1 MGIELRPARTKHTT
15 MKTLNLLLAIT
26 GSALLSSCS
35 AQIKNTRTIS
45 LRIDGDCSMCEKR
58 IEDAGNVK
66 GEAQVN
72 WDPDTK
78 QATIAFDS
86 TRTNLDAILKR
97 ISLAGYDTPN
107 YLAPDAAYAQL
118 PGCCQ
123 YERTMKHAAMPAKDG
138 ATPAE
143 GTASAP
149 MDEHA
154 MHHEHD
160 AEAVHE
166 DHDHGE
172 MHQHGEHSEQPAP
185 SGNDPI
191 GTVLAD
197 YFALKDALVASN
209 AKLAMKNAETLNGAM
224 HGVNVEK
231 LPKEL
236 QATWTEVMQAV
247 MPNLHPLADSGD
259 LDQQRALFAKL
270 TEPMA
275 KLVAAAPQK
284 EPIYLDH
291 CPMFNGG
298 SDWLSKD
305 QAIKNPFYGSMML
318 GCGSVTMT
326 IQ

>member
-1 MGIELRPARTKHTT
+1 MT
-15 MKTLNLLLAIT
+15 MRTLNLLLAIT
-26 GSALLSSCS
+26 GSAMLSRCA
-35 AQIKNTRTIS
+35 AQIKNTRTAS
-45 LRIDGDCSMCEKR
+45 LRIDGDCGMCEKR

-66 GEAQVN
+66 NVARVS

-118 PGCCQ
+118 PSCCQ
-123 YERTMKHAAMPAKDG
+123 YDRTMKHEAVTPKEG
-138 ATPAE
+138 ATP
-143 GTASAP
+143 SAGP
-149 MDEHA
+149 SAAAMDEHA
-154 MHHEHD
+154 MHHD
-160 AEAVHE
+160 AEAANG
-166 DHDHGE
+166 DHDHSE
-172 MHQHGEHSEQPAP
+172 MQQGEHSEQPTP
-185 SGNDPI
+185 TTDDPI
-191 GTVLAD
+191 AVVLAD

-259 LDQQRALFAKL
+259 LDQQRQLFAKL
-270 TEPMA
+270 TAPMA
-275 KLVAAAPQK
+275 KLVEAAPQAM
-284 EPIYLDH
+284 PIYLDH

-298 SDWLSKD
+298 SDWLSTDKT
-305 QAIKNPFYGSMML
+305 IKNPFYGDMMI
-318 GCGSVTMT
+318 GCGSVTKT

>member
-1 MGIELRPARTKHTT
+1 MR
-15 MKTLNLLLAIT
+15 TLNLLLAIA
-26 GSALLSSCS
+26 GSVLLSSCA
-35 AQIKNTRTIS
+35 AQMKNTRTAA
-45 LRIDGDCSMCEKR
+45 LRIDGDCGMCEKR

-66 GEAQVN
+66 NVAQVN

-118 PGCCQ
+118 PSCCQ
-123 YERTMKHAAMPAKDG
+123 YERTMKHAAMPPKEG
-138 ATPAE
+138 AMPTA
-143 GTASAP
+143 GTSEAA

-154 MHHEHD
+154 MHHDHD
-160 AEAVHE
+160 AEAEHE
-166 DHDHGE
+166 DHEHGE
-172 MHQHGEHSEQPAP
+172 MQQHSEHSEQPTP
-185 SGNDPI
+185 TTNDPI
-191 GTVLAD
+191 AVVLAD

-209 AKLAMKNAETLNGAM
+209 PKLAMKNAETLNGAM
-224 HGVNVEK
+224 HSVNMEK

-259 LDQQRALFAKL
+259 LDQQRQLFAKL
-270 TEPMA
+270 TAPMA
-275 KLVAAAPQK
+275 KLVEAAPQAT
-284 EPIYLDH
+284 PVYLDH
-291 CPMFNGG
+291 CPMYNGG
-298 SDWLSKD
+298 SDWLSTDK
-305 QAIKNPFYGSMML
+305 AIKNPFYGDMML
-318 GCGSVTMT
+318 GCGSVTKT

>member
-1 MGIELRPARTKHTT
+1 MGIELGPDHITQMT
-15 MKTLNLLLAIT
+15 MRTLNLLLAIA
-26 GSALLSSCS
+26 GSVLLSSCA
-35 AQIKNTRTIS
+35 AQMKNTRTVS
-45 LRIDGDCSMCEKR
+45 LRIDGDCGMCEKR
-58 IEDAGNVK
+58 IEDAANVK
-66 GEAQVN
+66 GEVQVN

-118 PGCCQ
+118 PSCCQ
-123 YERTMKHAAMPAKDG
+123 YDRTMKHAAVTPKEG
-138 ATPAE
+138 ATPSA
-143 GTASAP
+143 GTNAAA

-154 MHHEHD
+154 MHHD
-160 AEAVHE
+160 AETAHE
-166 DHDHGE
+166 HHDHDE
-172 MHQHGEHSEQPAP
+172 MQQQGEHSEQPTP
-185 SGNDPI
+185 TTNDPVAV
-191 GTVLAD
+191 VLAD

-224 HGVNVEK
+224 HSVDAEK

-259 LDQQRALFAKL
+259 LDQQRQLFAKL
-270 TEPMA
+270 TAPMA
-275 KLVAAAPQK
+275 KLVEAAPQSM
-284 EPIYLDH
+284 PIYLDH

-298 SDWLSKD
+298 ADWLSTD
-305 QAIKNPFYGSMML
+305 QAIKNPFYGDMML
-318 GCGSVTMT
+318 GCGSVTKT

>member
-1 MGIELRPARTKHTT
+1 MR
-15 MKTLNLLLAIT
+15 TLNLLLTIA
-26 GSALLSSCS
+26 GSALLSSCA
-35 AQIKNTRTIS
+35 AQMKNTRTVA
-45 LRIDGDCSMCEKR
+45 LRIDGDCGMCEKR
-58 IEDAGNVK
+58 IEDAGDVKNV
-66 GEAQVN
+66 AQVN

-118 PGCCQ
+118 PSCCQ
-123 YERTMKHAAMPAKDG
+123 YERTMKHAVMSPQSD
-138 ATPAE
+138 ATPPVAGNGE
-143 GTASAP
+143 A

-154 MHHEHD
+154 MHHDEHN
-160 AEAVHE
+160 EAAHE
-166 DHDHGE
+166 DHEHGE
-172 MHQHGEHSEQPAP
+172 MHQHGEHSEQPTP
-185 SGNDPI
+185 STSDPI
-191 GTVLAD
+191 AAVLAD

-209 AKLAMKNAETLNGAM
+209 PKLAMKNAETLNGAM

-247 MPNLHPLADSGD
+247 MPNLHPLSDSGD
-259 LDQQRALFAKL
+259 LDQQRQLFAKL
-270 TEPMA
+270 TAPMA
-275 KLVAAAPQK
+275 KLVEAAPQSM
-284 EPIYLDH
+284 PIYLDH

-298 SDWLSKD
+298 SDWLSTDKT
-305 QAIKNPFYGSMML
+305 IKNPFYGDMMI
-318 GCGSVTMT
+318 GCGSVTKT